1 MQKEI
6 ASQIILSRLMRLIFN
21 TNKDDTNS
29 VSLNQIKMWIV
40 PQKAEHNDNYN
51 INHGYF
57 ELLVKQTLHDL
68 LRNGYIK
75 SSYHG
80 EAEYGE
86 GQTYSLTEEGIR
98 YLEDDDIAPCKSN

>member
-6 ASQIILSRLMRLIFN
+6 ASQIILSHLMRHTVN
-21 TNKDDTNS
+21 TNNDDTNS

-40 PQKAEHNDNYN
+40 PQKAEHNDSYN

-68 LRNGYIK
+68 LQNGYIK
-75 SSYHG
+75 SSYHD

-86 GQTYSLTEEGIR
+86 GQMYSLTEEGVR
-98 YLEDDDIAPCKSN
+98 YLEENVTPCKTN

>member
-6 ASQIILSRLMRLIFN
+6 ASRIILSRLMRLTFN
-21 TNKDDTNS
+21 TNEDDTNS
-29 VSLNQIKMWIV
+29 VSLDQIKMWIV

-68 LRNGYIK
+68 LLNGYIK
-75 SSYHG
+75 SSYHD

-86 GQTYSLTEEGIR
+86 GQTYSLTKNGVRYVEE
-98 YLEDDDIAPCKSN
+98 DIPSCKSS

>member
-6 ASQIILSRLMRLIFN
+6 ASQIILSHLMRHTVN
-21 TNKDDTNS
+21 TNNDDTNS

-68 LRNGYIK
+68 QQNSYIK
-75 SSYHG
+75 SSYHD

-86 GQTYSLTEEGIR
+86 GQMYSLTEEGVR
-98 YLEDDDIAPCKSN
+98 YLEENVTTYKTN

>member
-6 ASQIILSRLMRLIFN
+6 ASQIILSHLMRHTVN
-21 TNKDDTNS
+21 TNNDDTNS

-40 PQKAEHNDNYN
+40 PQKAEHNDSYN

-57 ELLVKQTLHDL
+57 ELLEKQTLHDL
-68 LRNGYIK
+68 LQNGYIK
-75 SSYHG
+75 SSYHD

-86 GQTYSLTEEGIR
+86 GQMYSLTEEGVR
-98 YLEDDDIAPCKSN
+98 YVEEDIPSCKSN

>member
-6 ASQIILSRLMRLIFN
+6 ASQIILSHLMRHTVN
-21 TNKDDTNS
+21 TNNDDTNS

-40 PQKAEHNDNYN
+40 PQKAEHNDSYN

-68 LRNGYIK
+68 LQNGYIK
-75 SSYHG
+75 SSYHD

-86 GQTYSLTEEGIR
+86 GQMYSLTEEGVR
-98 YLEDDDIAPCKSN
+98 YLEENVTLCKTN